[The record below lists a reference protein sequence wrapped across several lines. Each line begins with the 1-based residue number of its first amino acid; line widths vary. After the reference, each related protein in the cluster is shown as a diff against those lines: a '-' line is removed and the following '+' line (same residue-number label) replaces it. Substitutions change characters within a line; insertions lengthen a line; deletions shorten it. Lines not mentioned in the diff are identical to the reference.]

1 MTNEQTIEML
11 KRVRDDLRAVRN
23 DTDSPA
29 IESCVRE
36 MEVQCHMALAYLGIV
51 ESIFPDA
58 LD

>member
-1 MTNEQTIEML
+1 MTNEQTIALL
-11 KRVRDDLRAVRN
+11 KRVRDDLRSVRD

-51 ESIFPDA
+51 ESIFPDVA
-58 LD
+58 D